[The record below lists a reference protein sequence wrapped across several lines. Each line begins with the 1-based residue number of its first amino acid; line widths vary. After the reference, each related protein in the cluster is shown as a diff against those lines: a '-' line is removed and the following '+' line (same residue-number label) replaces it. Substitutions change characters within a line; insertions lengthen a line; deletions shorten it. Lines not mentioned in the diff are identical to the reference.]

1 MSASAVRQESGVDD
15 VVLRV
20 RDLDVTFTT
29 DSGPVPAVR
38 GVDLEVRRGRVVAL
52 VGESGSGKSVT
63 SLSVLG
69 LLPSTARVT
78 GTVELADD
86 GGLRDVVTTPENELV
101 DLRGRVASMVF
112 QEPMT
117 ALNPTM
123 TLGDQVAEAV
133 LNHERVPRAVAR
145 ERAVE
150 LLRSVG
156 IPEPER
162 RAWQYPHE
170 LSGGQR
176 QRVVIAVALA
186 CEPRLIVADE
196 PTTAL
201 DVTVQA
207 GILDLLRSLVA
218 ERGTALLLVTH
229 NMGVV
234 ADLADEVAVMRG
246 GRIVEHGPVEQVLV
260 APEHEYTRALLAA
273 VPAVPPASAV
283 VAGAGADRAA
293 GGDRKARGSR
303 AAEVAG
309 DGAAGGAAGGASH
322 RAADG
327 AAGGAASGAVDVA
340 TSGAADGADGRE
352 VVLDLRGVS
361 LGYRV
366 QGRYV
371 RAVDR
376 LDLTVRAGEMLG
388 LVGES
393 GSGKSTAGR
402 ACLGLLTPSEG
413 EVLLL
418 GTSVGRAR
426 GRARRRLLADVGVVF
441 QDPGAS
447 LDPRRLVGESIA
459 EPLAIH
465 GRDGRRLS
473 AAERRARVRELLDA
487 VRLPAGAERRY
498 PHEFS
503 GGQRQRIG
511 LARALALRPRLLVAD
526 EPTSALDVS
535 VQAEVLGLLRDL
547 HAELGFGCL
556 FISHDLGVVHELT
569 DRVAVL
575 RGGRLVES
583 GPTAEVF
590 AAPRE
595 VYTAE
600 LLASVPTPDPVAQR
614 ERREARLRL
623 GVS

>member
-1 MSASAVRQESGVDD
+1 MSD
-15 VVLRV
+15 VVLRI
-20 RDLDVTFTT
+20 RDLSVTFTT
-29 DSGPVPAVR
+29 GSGEVPAVR
-38 GVDLEVRRGRVVAL
+38 GIDLEVRRGRVVAL

-78 GTVELADD
+78 GSVELADGD
-86 GGLRDVVTTPENELV
+86 ALRDVVSTPEDQLV

-123 TLGDQVAEAV
+123 TLGDQIAEAV
-133 LNHERVPRAVAR
+133 LNHERVPRAAAR

-156 IPEPER
+156 LPEPER
-162 RAWQYPHE
+162 RAGQYPHE

-186 CEPRLIVADE
+186 CEPQLIVADE

-207 GILDLLRSLVA
+207 GILDLLRELVA

-234 ADLADEVAVMRG
+234 ADLADEVAVMSG
-246 GRIVEHGPVEQVLV
+246 GRIVEHGPVEQVLLSP
-260 APEHEYTRALLAA
+260 AHEYTRALLDA
-273 VPAVPPASAV
+273 VPAVPPASGGSTNGV
-283 VAGAGADRAA
+283 GSA
-293 GGDRKARGSR
+293 GGGSTSDGS
-303 AAEVAG
+303 AG
-309 DGAAGGAAGGASH
+309 ESDP
-322 RAADG
+322 
-327 AAGGAASGAVDVA
+327 
-340 TSGAADGADGRE
+340 RE

-361 LGYRV
+361 LDYRV
-366 QGRYV
+366 QGRHV
-371 RAVDR
+371 RAVER

-402 ACLGLLTPSEG
+402 ACLGLLTPTEG

-418 GTSVGRAR
+418 GTSVARAR

-441 QDPGAS
+441 QDPGGS

-465 GRDGRRLS
+465 GRDGRRLT
-473 AAERRARVRELLDA
+473 AAEKRARVRELLDA

-535 VQAEVLGLLRDL
+535 VQAEVLQVLRDL

-575 RGGRLVES
+575 RSGRLVES
-583 GPTAEVF
+583 GPTAQVF
-590 AAPRE
+590 SAPRE
-595 VYTAE
+595 PYTAE
-600 LLASVPTPDPVAQR
+600 LLASVPTPDPAAQR
-614 ERREARLRL
+614 ARRAARQRL
-623 GVS
+623 APVPGAAR

>member
-1 MSASAVRQESGVDD
+1 MSE
-15 VVLRV
+15 VVLRI

-29 DSGPVPAVR
+29 DSGEVPAVR
-38 GVDLEVRRGRVVAL
+38 GIDLEVARGRVVAL

-69 LLPSTARVT
+69 LLPGTARVA
-78 GTVELADD
+78 GSVELADD
-86 GGLRDVVTTPENELV
+86 DGLRDVVTTPEEQLV

-123 TLGDQVAEAV
+123 TLGDQIAEAV
-133 LNHERVPRAVAR
+133 LNHEPVSRAAAR

-156 IPEPER
+156 IPEAER
-162 RAWQYPHE
+162 RARQYPHE

-176 QRVVIAVALA
+176 QRVVIAIALA

-234 ADLADEVAVMRG
+234 ADLADEVAVMRA
-246 GRIVEHGPVEQVLV
+246 GRIVEHGPVEQVLL
-260 APEHEYTRALLAA
+260 APEHEYTRTLLDA
-273 VPAVPPASAV
+273 VPAVPPAGRVVERGTERAEGR
-283 VAGAGADRAA
+283 VAGV
-293 GGDRKARGSR
+293 GSGP
-303 AAEVAG
+303 G
-309 DGAAGGAAGGASH
+309 DGPGTTDDARPGVGAAVS
-322 RAADG
+322 
-327 AAGGAASGAVDVA
+327 AGSGSAGEAGSVDE
-340 TSGAADGADGRE
+340 RE

-361 LGYRV
+361 LDYRV
-366 QGRYV
+366 AGRHV
-371 RAVDR
+371 RAVER
-376 LDLTVRAGEMLG
+376 LDLTVHAGEMLG

-402 ACLGLLTPSEG
+402 ACLGLLSPSEG

-418 GTSVGRAR
+418 GASVGRAR

-459 EPLAIH
+459 EPLVIH
-465 GRDGRRLS
+465 GRDGRRPS

-590 AAPRE
+590 AAPRD

-600 LLASVPTPDPVAQR
+600 LLASVPTPDPTAQR

-623 GVS
+623 GVG

>member
-1 MSASAVRQESGVDD
+1 MSE
-15 VVLRV
+15 VVLRI

-29 DSGPVPAVR
+29 DSGEVPAVR
-38 GVDLEVRRGRVVAL
+38 GIDLEVGRGRVVAL

-69 LLPSTARVT
+69 LLPGTARVA
-78 GTVELADD
+78 GSVELADD
-86 GGLRDVVTTPENELV
+86 DGLRDVVTTPEEQLV

-123 TLGDQVAEAV
+123 TLGDQIAEAV
-133 LNHERVPRAVAR
+133 LNHEPVPPAAAR

-156 IPEPER
+156 IPEAER
-162 RAWQYPHE
+162 RARQYPHE

-176 QRVVIAVALA
+176 QRVVIAIALA

-234 ADLADEVAVMRG
+234 ADLADEVAVMRA
-246 GRIVEHGPVEQVLV
+246 GRIVEHGPVEQVLL
-260 APEHEYTRALLAA
+260 APEHEYTRTLLDA
-273 VPAVPPASAV
+273 VPAVPPAGRV
-283 VAGAGADRAA
+283 VERGTERAEGRAAGAGSGP
-293 GGDRKARGSR
+293 GGGPGTTDDARPG
-303 AAEVAG
+303 V
-309 DGAAGGAAGGASH
+309 GAAASAGSGS
-322 RAADG
+322 
-327 AAGGAASGAVDVA
+327 AGSASGGEAGSVDE
-340 TSGAADGADGRE
+340 RE

-361 LGYRV
+361 LDYRV
-366 QGRYV
+366 AGRHV
-371 RAVDR
+371 RAVER
-376 LDLTVRAGEMLG
+376 LDLTVHAGEMLG

-402 ACLGLLTPSEG
+402 ACLGLLSPSEG

-459 EPLAIH
+459 EPLVIH
-465 GRDGRRLS
+465 GRDGRRPS

-583 GPTAEVF
+583 GPTAQVF
-590 AAPRE
+590 AAPRD

-600 LLASVPTPDPVAQR
+600 LLASVPTPDPTAQR

-623 GVS
+623 GVG

>member
-1 MSASAVRQESGVDD
+1 MSD
-15 VVLRV
+15 VVLRIA
-20 RDLDVTFTT
+20 DLNVTFST
-29 DSGPVPAVR
+29 DSGDVPAVR
-38 GVDLEVRRGRVVAL
+38 GIDLEVRRGRVVAL

-69 LLPSTARVT
+69 LLPGTARVT
-78 GTVELADD
+78 GSVELADGD
-86 GGLRDVVTTPENELV
+86 GLRDVVTTPEDQLV

-117 ALNPTM
+117 ALNLTM

-162 RAWQYPHE
+162 RAGQYPHE

-176 QRVVIAVALA
+176 QRVVIAIALA
-186 CEPRLIVADE
+186 CKPRLIVADE

-207 GILDLLRSLVA
+207 GILDLLRELVA
-218 ERGTALLLVTH
+218 QHDTALLLVTH

-234 ADLADEVAVMRG
+234 ADLADEVAVMSG
-246 GRIVEHGPVEQVLV
+246 GRIVEHGPVEQVLL
-260 APEHEYTRALLAA
+260 APAHEYTRALLDA
-273 VPAVPPASAV
+273 VPAAPPASV
-283 VAGAGADRAA
+283 VAVGAGSVGA
-293 GGDRKARGSR
+293 GSA
-303 AAEVAG
+303 
-309 DGAAGGAAGGASH
+309 GAAAVGAAP
-322 RAADG
+322 
-327 AAGGAASGAVDVA
+327 AGRPAEGPD
-340 TSGAADGADGRE
+340 DDRE

-361 LGYRV
+361 LDYRV
-366 QGRYV
+366 QGRHV
-371 RAVDR
+371 RAVER

-402 ACLGLLTPSEG
+402 ACLGLLAPSEG

-418 GTSVGRAR
+418 GTSVARAR

-441 QDPGAS
+441 QDPGGS

-473 AAERRARVRELLDA
+473 PAEKRARVRELLDA

-535 VQAEVLGLLRDL
+535 VQAEVLQVLRDL

-575 RGGRLVES
+575 RSGRLVES
-583 GPTAEVF
+583 GATAEVF
-590 AAPRE
+590 SAPRE
-595 VYTAE
+595 LYTAE

-614 ERREARLRL
+614 ARRAARLRL
-623 GVS
+623 ASAEDVAPAAGAAR

>member
-1 MSASAVRQESGVDD
+1 MSD
-15 VVLRV
+15 VVLRIA
-20 RDLDVTFTT
+20 DLNVTFTT
-29 DSGPVPAVR
+29 DSGDVPAVR
-38 GVDLEVRRGRVVAL
+38 GIDLEVRRGRVVAL

-69 LLPSTARVT
+69 LLPGTARVT
-78 GTVELADD
+78 GSVELADGD
-86 GGLRDVVTTPENELV
+86 TLRDVVTTPEDQLV

-162 RAWQYPHE
+162 RAGQYPHE

-176 QRVVIAVALA
+176 QRVVIAIALA

-207 GILDLLRSLVA
+207 GILDLLRALVA

-234 ADLADEVAVMRG
+234 ADLADEVAVMSG
-246 GRIVEHGPVEQVLV
+246 GRIVEHGLVEQVLLEP
-260 APEHEYTRALLAA
+260 AHAYTRALLDA
-273 VPAVPPASAV
+273 VPEPPPASSTTAGPV
-283 VAGAGADRAA
+283 VGVSTGSTS
-293 GGDRKARGSR
+293 GGDDDA
-303 AAEVAG
+303 
-309 DGAAGGAAGGASH
+309 
-322 RAADG
+322 
-327 AAGGAASGAVDVA
+327 
-340 TSGAADGADGRE
+340 RE

-361 LGYRV
+361 LDYRV
-366 QGRYV
+366 QGRHV
-371 RAVDR
+371 RAVER

-418 GTSVGRAR
+418 GTSVARAR

-441 QDPGAS
+441 QDPGGS

-465 GRDGRRLS
+465 GRDGRRLT
-473 AAERRARVRELLDA
+473 AAEKRARVRELLDA

-535 VQAEVLGLLRDL
+535 VQAEVLQVLRDL

-575 RGGRLVES
+575 RSGRLVES
-583 GPTAEVF
+583 GATADVF
-590 AAPRE
+590 SAPRE
-595 VYTAE
+595 LYTAE
-600 LLASVPTPDPVAQR
+600 LLASVPAPDPVAQR

-623 GVS
+623 ASGEDVAPAPGAAR

>member
-1 MSASAVRQESGVDD
+1 MSGGPGNGATDD

-20 RDLDVTFTT
+20 HDLRVTFA
-29 DSGPVPAVR
+29 SAAGAVEAVR

-63 SLSVLG
+63 SLSALG

-78 GTVELADD
+78 GTVELADGD
-86 GGLRDVVTTPENELV
+86 VVHDVVTTPEQQLV
-101 DLRGRVASMVF
+101 DLRGRVVSMVF

-133 LNHERVPRAVAR
+133 LNHERVPRAVAH

-150 LLRSVG
+150 LLRAVG
-156 IPEPER
+156 VPDPGR
-162 RAWQYPHE
+162 RARQYPHE

-186 CEPRLIVADE
+186 CEPDLIVADE

-207 GILDLLRSLVA
+207 GILDLLRDLA
-218 ERGTALLLVTH
+218 AQRGTALLLVTH

-234 ADLADEVAVMRG
+234 ADLADEVAVMRE
-246 GRIVEHGPVEQVLV
+246 GRVVEHGPVARVLG
-260 APEHEYTRALLAA
+260 APEHEYTRRLLAA
-273 VPAVPPASAV
+273 VPPVPPASAV
-283 VAGAGADRAA
+283 VREPGAGAAPDPGPPT
-293 GGDRKARGSR
+293 GGG
-303 AAEVAG
+303 E
-309 DGAAGGAAGGASH
+309 
-322 RAADG
+322 
-327 AAGGAASGAVDVA
+327 
-340 TSGAADGADGRE
+340 T
-352 VVLDLRGVS
+352 VLDLRGVS
-361 LGYRV
+361 LDYRV
-366 QGRYV
+366 QGRHV
-371 RAVDR
+371 RAVER
-376 LDLTVRAGEMLG
+376 LDLTVHAGEVLG

-402 ACLGLLTPSEG
+402 ACLGLLAPTEG

-418 GTSVGRAR
+418 GTSVARAR

-447 LDPRRLVGESIA
+447 LDPRRTVGESIA
-459 EPLAIH
+459 EPLVVH
-465 GRDGRRLS
+465 GRDGRRLTGP
-473 AAERRARVRELLDA
+473 ERRARVRELLDA
-487 VRLPAGAERRY
+487 VRLPSGAERRY

-535 VQAEVLGLLRDL
+535 VQAEVLDLLRDL

-575 RGGRLVES
+575 RSGRLVES
-583 GPTAEVF
+583 GPTARVF
-590 AAPRE
+590 SAPRE

-600 LLASVPTPDPVAQR
+600 LLASVPAPDPAQQR
-614 ERREARLRL
+614 ARREARHRL
-623 GVS
+623 AAGAVG

>member
-1 MSASAVRQESGVDD
+1 MSE
-15 VVLRV
+15 VVLRI
-20 RDLDVTFTT
+20 RDLNVTFAT
-29 DSGPVPAVR
+29 DAGEVPAVR
-38 GVDLEVRRGRVVAL
+38 GIDLEVRRGRVVAL

-69 LLPSTARVT
+69 LLPSTARIT
-78 GTVELADD
+78 GSVALAD
-86 GGLRDVVTTPENELV
+86 GGTLRDVVTAAEDQLV

-133 LNHERVPRAVAR
+133 MNHERVPRAVAR
-145 ERAVE
+145 ERAVG

-156 IPEPER
+156 IPDPES
-162 RAWQYPHE
+162 RARQYPHE

-176 QRVVIAVALA
+176 QRVVIAIALA

-201 DVTVQA
+201 DATVQA
-207 GILDLLRSLVA
+207 EILDLLRELVA
-218 ERGTALLLVTH
+218 ERDTALLLVTH

-234 ADLADEVAVMRG
+234 ADIADEVAVMSG
-246 GRIVEHGPVEQVLV
+246 GRIVEHGLVEQVLLDP
-260 APEHEYTRALLAA
+260 AHEYTRTLLDA
-273 VPAVPPASAV
+273 VPAAPPASA
-283 VAGAGADRAA
+283 ATRAPSLS
-293 GGDRKARGSR
+293 RPVPTGSTGSTGSINDP
-303 AAEVAG
+303 EISTG
-309 DGAAGGAAGGASH
+309 SAS
-322 RAADG
+322 
-327 AAGGAASGAVDVA
+327 
-340 TSGAADGADGRE
+340 GRE

-361 LGYRV
+361 LDYRV
-366 QGRYV
+366 QGRHV
-371 RAVDR
+371 RAVES

-402 ACLGLLTPSEG
+402 ACLGLLAPSEG

-418 GTSVGRAR
+418 GASVARAR

-441 QDPGAS
+441 QDPGGS
-447 LDPRRLVGESIA
+447 LDPRKVVGESIA

-473 AAERRARVRELLDA
+473 ATERRARVGELLDA
-487 VRLPAGAERRY
+487 VRLPAGAARRY

-535 VQAEVLGLLRDL
+535 VQAEVLQVLRDL

-575 RGGRLVES
+575 RSGRLVES

-590 AAPRE
+590 SAPRE
-595 VYTAE
+595 QYTAE
-600 LLASVPTPDPVAQR
+600 LLASVPTPDPGAQR

-623 GVS
+623 VSGAASGAAR